1 MYLHPSI
8 LMQLMNEREADIR
21 RSLNDRGRRTRVTA
35 RWPRSSSATRER
47 RGRFRIR
54 PAPLASA
61 SR

>member
-1 MYLHPSI
+1 MFMQPHIS
-8 LMQLMNEREADIR
+8 MQLMKEREADIR
-21 RSLNDRGRRTRVTA
+21 RSLKNQDRGKRVSL
-35 RWPRSSSATRER
+35 RWWRSSSARRER